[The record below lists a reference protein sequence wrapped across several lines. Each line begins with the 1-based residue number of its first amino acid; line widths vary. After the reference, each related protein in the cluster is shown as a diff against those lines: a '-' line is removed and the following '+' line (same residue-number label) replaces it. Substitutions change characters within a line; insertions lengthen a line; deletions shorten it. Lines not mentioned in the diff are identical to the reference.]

1 MDDSGKQGAI
11 IQELY
16 GDVTTAAADTRANT
30 LWIDGILSGTKDAKG
45 EAQDIDLSA
54 YTVTAAGASARMENE
69 GKEIKVAALQ
79 VLPGATLYIAHV
91 SVDTPSVS
99 MEGDATGK
107 AGLFISN
114 RGNLYNGTGATVI
127 NGTGEA
133 YNTVSNYGGHNT
145 RIVVN
150 GATEM

>member
-1 MDDSGKQGAI
+1 MKF
-11 IQELY
+11 
-16 GDVTTAAADTRANT
+16 
-30 LWIDGILSGTKDAKG
+30 
-45 EAQDIDLSA
+45 
-54 YTVTAAGASARMENE
+54 AS
-69 GKEIKVAALQ
+69 LQ
-79 VLPGATLYIAHV
+79 VLAGATLYIAHA

-114 RGNLYNGTGATVI
+114 RGNLYNDTGATVI